1 MNDLRYAF
9 RQLLK
14 NPGFTAVAVLT
25 LALGIGANTAI
36 FSAVNALILQPL
48 PYKDPGRLAQVF
60 WQNEKT
66 REQSVW
72 VSPPDFVD
80 LKNQSTAFEEIA
92 GWRPW
97 DFIDRQ
103 DEEPVRMKGAAIS
116 TNLFAA
122 LGVQPFLG
130 RTFLPEEAQATNS
143 QVVILSHGFWQRRF
157 GSDPGIVGQ
166 IVRFSD
172 NSYIVVGVTAP
183 DFTFPTEPTLQLEP
197 DLFIPLTWFS
207 DGRDSRNSLSVHVL
221 ARLKPGIGLEQAQA
235 EASTIALRLAKQ
247 YPASNTDRGMRV
259 MLLHD
264 SLVGQARRAL
274 LILFGAV
281 SIVLL
286 IACANVANLLLARTA
301 SRGREI
307 AVRSALGATRFRLL
321 CQFLTES
328 LLLCVLG
335 AVAGLLLAGWVLKLV
350 ISILPQNFPRIVEIH
365 VDPWVLGFTAAIT
378 LLAGLVLGTVPALQ
392 SAKSDLSNSLMKGEW
407 GLFGGSS
414 RSWFRSLL
422 VVAEVALALVL
433 LVGAGLLVKSYWLV
447 THTDL
452 GFNPENVLSVACW
465 PDQSKYPK
473 RDDYYA
479 ELFQRVQ
486 RLPGAQSFA
495 VVDYLPLLGGDT
507 SYDFTV
513 EGHPSPERD
522 RDQMAHVRGV
532 SADYFRVLQI
542 PVARGRPFSENDTG
556 QSERVVTINQA
567 LARHYFGGEDPVG
580 HILNLNGPRK
590 VVGVVGDVKPN
601 GFESLVVPEIY
612 VPFKQWYPIG
622 LQLIVRTDERSKN
635 LASNL
640 RAEILAM
647 NRTDPVAG
655 IRALEQILSGQVAPR
670 RFNAILLG
678 SFAALGLLIAVVGI
692 YGVISYSVSQRTH
705 EIGVRMALG
714 AQSREVI
721 KLVIK
726 QGMTLALAGV
736 ATGLTG
742 ALAITRVMS
751 SLLYGVKPTDAT
763 TYGGLSL
770 LLVVVACLACLV
782 PARRAAKVDPMEAL
796 RYE

>member
-1 MNDLRYAF
+1 MNDLKFAL

-36 FSAVNALILQPL
+36 FSAVNALILRPL

-66 REQSVW
+66 REQSFW

-80 LKNQSTAFEEIA
+80 LRNQSTAFEEIA

-97 DFIDRQ
+97 DFVDRQ
-103 DEEPVRMKGAAIS
+103 DEEPVRLKGAAIS
-116 TNLFAA
+116 TNLFAM
-122 LGVQPFLG
+122 LGTQPFLG

-143 QVVILSHGFWQRRF
+143 PVVILSHGFWQRRF
-157 GSDPGIVGQ
+157 GADPGIVGQ
-166 IVRFSD
+166 TVRFSD
-172 NSYIVVGVTAP
+172 KTYLVVGVTAP
-183 DFTFPTEPTLQLEP
+183 DFKFPTEPTLQLEP
-197 DLFIPLTWFS
+197 DFFIPLTWFS
-207 DGRDSRNSLSVHVL
+207 DGRDSRNALSVHVL
-221 ARLKPGIGLEQAQA
+221 ARLKPGIGLGQAQV

-247 YPASNTDRGMRV
+247 YPASNTDRGMCV
-259 MLLHD
+259 MPLHD
-264 SLVGQARRAL
+264 SLVGPARPAL

-281 SIVLL
+281 SFVLV
-286 IACANVANLLLARTA
+286 IACANVASLLLARAA
-301 SRGREI
+301 SREREI
-307 AVRSALGATRFRLL
+307 AVRSALGASRFRLL
-321 CQFLTES
+321 RQFLTES

-365 VDPWVLGFTAAIT
+365 VDPWVLGFTAAIA

-392 SAKSDLSNSLMKGEW
+392 SAKSDLSNSLKGEW

-422 VVAEVALALVL
+422 VIAEVALALVL

-465 PDQSKYPK
+465 PERSKYPN

-507 SYDFTV
+507 SYSFTV

-522 RDQMAHVRGV
+522 REQMAHVRGV

-542 PVARGRPFSENDTG
+542 PVARGRPFSEHDTG
-556 QSERVVTINQA
+556 QSEWVVAINQA
-567 LARHYFGGEDPVG
+567 LAR
-580 HILNLNGPRK
+580 R
-590 VVGVVGDVKPN
+590 
-601 GFESLVVPEIY
+601 
-612 VPFKQWYPIG
+612 
-622 LQLIVRTDERSKN
+622 
-635 LASNL
+635 
-640 RAEILAM
+640 
-647 NRTDPVAG
+647 
-655 IRALEQILSGQVAPR
+655 
-670 RFNAILLG
+670 
-678 SFAALGLLIAVVGI
+678 
-692 YGVISYSVSQRTH
+692 
-705 EIGVRMALG
+705 
-714 AQSREVI
+714 
-721 KLVIK
+721 
-726 QGMTLALAGV
+726 
-736 ATGLTG
+736 
-742 ALAITRVMS
+742 
-751 SLLYGVKPTDAT
+751 
-763 TYGGLSL
+763 
-770 LLVVVACLACLV
+770 
-782 PARRAAKVDPMEAL
+782 
-796 RYE
+796 